1 MEPYQSE
8 DEQLEALKKW
18 WKENGQS
25 TVIGVVAAIVIV
37 FGWRGWQDHQQGQS
51 EAASQLYTSLLEA
64 DRLATESDKQRATAS
79 HLAEQ
84 LKTEFPGSGYAVM
97 AALHSARYAVMN
109 EQWSEAEQQLQW
121 VLAEAETDDL
131 KMMARYRL
139 AKVRYQQGEL
149 DDALELTNELT
160 DKGLAPAALELQGD
174 IYQAMNRNEQ
184 ALAAYRDALTKL
196 EMMDKPVS
204 NPLLEM
210 KIVDLTAAL
219 ENEAANS
226 ETAAVESA
234 S

>member
-8 DEQLEALKKW
+8 DEQLEALKRW

-64 DRLATESDKQRATAS
+64 DRLATENDKQRATAS

-84 LKTEFPGSGYAVM
+84 LKAEFPNSGYAVM
-97 AALHSARYAVMN
+97 AAMHSARYAVMN

-121 VLAEAETDDL
+121 VLDEAKAEDL
-131 KMMARYRL
+131 KMVASYRL
-139 AKVRYQQGEL
+139 AKIRYQQGEL
-149 DDALELTNELT
+149 DSALELTQGLSG
-160 DKGLAPAALELQGD
+160 KGLAPAALELQGD
-174 IYQAMNRNEQ
+174 IYQSMNRKEQ
-184 ALAAYRDALTKL
+184 ALAAYREAQSKL

-204 NPLLEM
+204 NPLLDM
-210 KIVDLTAAL
+210 KIVDLSAAL
-219 ENEAANS
+219 KNDASAEP
-226 ETAAVESA
+226 AAVENA

>member
-8 DEQLEALKKW
+8 DEQLEALKRW

-37 FGWRGWQDHQQGQS
+37 FGWRGWQDHQQDQS

-64 DRLATESDKQRATAS
+64 DRLATENDKQRATAS

-84 LKTEFPGSGYAVM
+84 LKTEFPDSGYAVM
-97 AALHSARYAVMN
+97 AAMHSARYAVMN

-121 VLAEAETDDL
+121 VLDEAEADDL
-131 KMMARYRL
+131 KMIASYRL
-139 AKVRYQQGEL
+139 AKIRYQQGEL
-149 DDALELTNELT
+149 ESALELTNGLT
-160 DKGLAPAALELQGD
+160 GKGLAPAALELQGD
-174 IYQAMNRNEQ
+174 IYQAMNRKEQ
-184 ALAAYRDALTKL
+184 ALAAYREAQSKL
-196 EMMDKPVS
+196 DMMDKPVS

-210 KIVDLTAAL
+210 KIVDLSAAL
-219 ENEAANS
+219 KNEASA
-226 ETAAVESA
+226 EAAAAENA

>member
-8 DEQLEALKKW
+8 DEQLEALKRW

-37 FGWRGWQDHQQGQS
+37 FGWRGWQDHQQDQS

-64 DRLATESDKQRATAS
+64 DRLATENDKQRATAS

-84 LKTEFPGSGYAVM
+84 LKTEFPDSGYAVM
-97 AALHSARYAVMN
+97 AAMHSARYAVMN

-121 VLAEAETDDL
+121 VLDEAEADDL
-131 KMMARYRL
+131 KMIASYRL
-139 AKVRYQQGEL
+139 AKIRYQQGEFES
-149 DDALELTNELT
+149 ALELTNGLT
-160 DKGLAPAALELQGD
+160 GKGLAPAALELQGD
-174 IYQAMNRNEQ
+174 IYQAMNRKEQ
-184 ALAAYRDALTKL
+184 ALAAYREAQSKL
-196 EMMDKPVS
+196 DMMDKPVS

-210 KIVDLTAAL
+210 KIVDLSAAL
-219 ENEAANS
+219 KNEASA
-226 ETAAVESA
+226 EAAAAENA

>member
-8 DEQLEALKKW
+8 DEQLEALKRW

-37 FGWRGWQDHQQGQS
+37 FGWRGWQDHQQDQS

-64 DRLATESDKQRATAS
+64 DRLATENDKQRATAS

-84 LKTEFPGSGYAVM
+84 LKTEYPDSGYAVM
-97 AALHSARYAVMN
+97 AAMHSARYAVMN

-121 VLAEAETDDL
+121 VLDEAEADDL
-131 KMMARYRL
+131 KMIASYRL
-139 AKVRYQQGEL
+139 AKIRYQQGEL
-149 DDALELTNELT
+149 ESALELTNGLT
-160 DKGLAPAALELQGD
+160 GKGLAPAALELQGD
-174 IYQAMNRNEQ
+174 IYQAMNRKEQ
-184 ALAAYRDALTKL
+184 ALAAYREAQSKL
-196 EMMDKPVS
+196 DMMDKPVS

-210 KIVDLTAAL
+210 KIVDLSAAL
-219 ENEAANS
+219 KNEASA
-226 ETAAVESA
+226 EAAAAENA

>member
-8 DEQLEALKKW
+8 DEQLEALKRW

-37 FGWRGWQDHQQGQS
+37 FGWRGWQDHQQDQS

-64 DRLATESDKQRATAS
+64 DRLATENDKQRATAS

-84 LKTEFPGSGYAVM
+84 LKTEFPDSGYAVM
-97 AALHSARYAVMN
+97 AAMHSARYAVMN

-121 VLAEAETDDL
+121 VLDEAEADDL
-131 KMMARYRL
+131 KMIASYRL
-139 AKVRYQQGEL
+139 AKIRYQQGQLES
-149 DDALELTNELT
+149 ALELTNGLT
-160 DKGLAPAALELQGD
+160 GKGLAPAALELQGD
-174 IYQAMNRNEQ
+174 IYQAMNRKEQ
-184 ALAAYRDALTKL
+184 ALAAYREAQSKL
-196 EMMDKPVS
+196 DMMDKPVS

-210 KIVDLTAAL
+210 KIVDLSAAL
-219 ENEAANS
+219 KNEASA
-226 ETAAVESA
+226 EAAAAENA